1 MQITSDMLTDLIK
14 AASDTIEEHDA
25 EVTELDKTLG
35 DGDHVI
41 NIRRGLGFLVE
52 QSEEISQMEWADAW
66 KKMGMTCMSKIG
78 GASGSLIGTFF
89 VAMGKDAVGKTVD
102 PVVFAEAYNAA
113 VEAMKARGKS
123 DAGEKTMLD
132 TLVPVA
138 NYLTENCG
146 KLEYPELLAGLKETA
161 IKGMESTSDMKA
173 IRGRSSFLGERS
185 IGHIDAG
192 ARSSQLMICAIADA
206 IERKL

>member
-1 MQITSDMLTDLIK
+1 MQVTSDMLAELIK
-14 AASDTIEEHDA
+14 AASDTMAEHDA

-52 QSEEISQMEWADAW
+52 QSEEISKLDWADAW

-89 VAMGKDAVGKTVD
+89 VAMGKDAAGKTVD
-102 PVVFAEAYNAA
+102 PVVFAQAFNAA

-132 TLVPVA
+132 TLIPVA

-146 KLEYPELLAGLKETA
+146 KTELPALLAGLKETA
-161 IKGMESTSDMKA
+161 IKGMESTKVMHA
-173 IRGRSSFLGERS
+173 TRGRSSFLGERS
-185 IGHIDAG
+185 VGHIDAG
-192 ARSSQLMICAIADA
+192 ARSTQLMICAIADTIA
-206 IERKL
+206 AKL

>member
-1 MQITSDMLTDLIK
+1 MQVTSDMLAELIK
-14 AASDTIEEHDA
+14 AASDTIAEHDA

-41 NIRRGLGFLVE
+41 NIRRGFGFLVE
-52 QSEEISQMEWADAW
+52 QSEEISQLDWADAW
-66 KKMGMTCMSKIG
+66 KKMGMICMSKIG

-89 VAMGKDAVGKTVD
+89 VAMGKDAAGKTVD

-132 TLVPVA
+132 TLIPVA

-146 KLEYPELLAGLKETA
+146 KLEYPALLAGLKETA
-161 IKGMESTSDMKA
+161 IKGMESTSEMHATK
-173 IRGRSSFLGERS
+173 GRSSFLGERS
-185 IGHIDAG
+185 VGHIDAG
-192 ARSSQLMICAIADA
+192 ARSTQLMICAIADT
-206 IERKL
+206 IEAKL

>member
-1 MQITSDMLTDLIK
+1 MQITSDMLTELIK

-52 QSEEISQMEWADAW
+52 QSEEISQLEWADAW

-89 VAMGKDAVGKTVD
+89 VALGKDAAGKTVD
-102 PVVFAEAYNAA
+102 PVVFAAAYNAA

-146 KLEYPELLAGLKETA
+146 KLEYPALLSGLKETA
-161 IKGMESTSDMKA
+161 IKGMESTSEMKA

-192 ARSSQLMICAIADA
+192 ARSTQLMICAIADV
-206 IERKL
+206 IESKL

>member
-1 MQITSDMLTDLIK
+1 MQVTSDMLAELIK
-14 AASDTIEEHDA
+14 AASDTMVEHDA

-41 NIRRGLGFLVE
+41 NIRRGLGFLTE
-52 QSEEISQMEWADAW
+52 QSEEISQLDWADAW

-89 VAMGKDAVGKTVD
+89 VAMGKDAAGKTVD

-132 TLVPVA
+132 TLIPVA
-138 NYLTENCG
+138 NYFNENCG
-146 KLEYPELLAGLKETA
+146 KLDYPELLAGLKETA
-161 IKGMESTSDMKA
+161 IKGMESTNAMHATK
-173 IRGRSSFLGERS
+173 GRSSFLGERS
-185 IGHIDAG
+185 VGHIDAG
-192 ARSSQLMICAIADA
+192 ARSTQLMICAIAETLEA
-206 IERKL
+206 KL

>member
-1 MQITSDMLTDLIK
+1 MQVTSDMLAELIK
-14 AASDTIEEHDA
+14 TASDTIAEHDA

-52 QSEEISQMEWADAW
+52 QSEELSQLEWPEAW

-89 VAMGKDAVGKTVD
+89 VAMGKDSAGKAVD
-102 PVVFAEAYNAA
+102 PVVFASAYNAA

-132 TLVPVA
+132 TLIPVA
-138 NYLTENCG
+138 NYFNENCG
-146 KLEYPELLAGLKETA
+146 KLEYPELLKGLKETA
-161 IKGMESTSDMKA
+161 IKGMESTKA
-173 IRGRSSFLGERS
+173 MHATKGRSSFLGERS
-185 IGHIDAG
+185 VGHIDAG
-192 ARSSQLMICAIADA
+192 ARSIQLMICAIADA
-206 IERKL
+206 IEAKL

>member
-1 MQITSDMLTDLIK
+1 MQVTSDMLTELIK
-14 AASDTIEEHDA
+14 AANNTIIEHDA

-52 QSEEISQMEWADAW
+52 QSEEISQLEWADAW

-89 VAMGKDAVGKTVD
+89 IAMGKEATGKTMN
-102 PVVFAEAYNAA
+102 PSTFAQAYHAA

-123 DAGEKTMLD
+123 SAGEKTMLD
-132 TLVPVA
+132 TLIPVA
-138 NYLTENCG
+138 DYLTENCG
-146 KLEYPELLAGLKETA
+146 KLEYPALLAGLKETA
-161 IKGMESTSDMKA
+161 IKGMQSTSDMHATK
-173 IRGRSSFLGERS
+173 GRSSFLGERS
-185 IGHIDAG
+185 VGHIDAG
-192 ARSSQLMICAIADA
+192 ARSTQLMICAIAETIA
-206 IERKL
+206 TKL

>member
-1 MQITSDMLTDLIK
+1 MQITSDMLTELIK
-14 AASDTIEEHDA
+14 AASDTIAENDA

-52 QSEEISQMEWADAW
+52 QSEEISKLEWADAW

-102 PVVFAEAYNAA
+102 PVVFAQAYSAA

-132 TLVPVA
+132 TLIPVA

-146 KLEYPELLAGLKETA
+146 KLEYPELLLGLKETA
-161 IKGMESTSDMKA
+161 IKGMESTSEMHATK
-173 IRGRSSFLGERS
+173 GRSSFLGERS
-185 IGHIDAG
+185 VGHIDAG
-192 ARSSQLMICAIADA
+192 ARSTQLMICAIAEV
-206 IERKL
+206 IEAKL

>member
-1 MQITSDMLTDLIK
+1 MQVTSDMLAELIK
-14 AASDTIEEHDA
+14 AASDTIAEHDA

-41 NIRRGLGFLVE
+41 NIRRGLGFLVD
-52 QSEEISQMEWADAW
+52 QSEEISQLEWADAW

-89 VAMGKDAVGKTVD
+89 VAMGKDAVGKTID
-102 PVVFAEAYNAA
+102 PVTFAESFNAA

-123 DAGEKTMLD
+123 DSGEKTMLD
-132 TLVPVA
+132 TLIPVA
-138 NYLTENCG
+138 NYLNENCG
-146 KLEYPELLAGLKETA
+146 KLEYPALLAGLKETA
-161 IKGMESTSDMKA
+161 IKGMESTKDMHSV
-173 IRGRSSFLGERS
+173 RGRSSFLGERS
-185 IGHIDAG
+185 VGHIDAG

-206 IERKL
+206 IEAKL

>member
-1 MQITSDMLTDLIK
+1 MQITSDMLGEFIK
-14 AASDTIEEHDA
+14 IASDTMAEHDA

-52 QSEEISQMEWADAW
+52 QSDEISQLEWADAI

-78 GASGSLIGTFF
+78 GASGSLLGTFF
-89 VAMGKDAVGKTVD
+89 VAMGKDAAGKEMN
-102 PVVFAEAYNAA
+102 PVVFAEAYNVA

-132 TLVPVA
+132 TLIPVA
-138 NYLTENCG
+138 DYLVANSGT
-146 KLEYPELLAGLKETA
+146 LDQAALIAGVKETA
-161 IKGMESTSDMKA
+161 IKGMESTSAMHATK
-173 IRGRSSFLGERS
+173 GRASFLGERS
-185 IGHIDAG
+185 VGHIDAG
-192 ARSSQLMICAIADA
+192 ARSTQLMICAIAEA
-206 IERKL
+206 IEAKL